1 MLQGKKIIVGV
12 CGGIAAYKSAFL
24 VRLLKKQGAEVQV
37 IMTPSAHS
45 FITPLTLSTLSG
57 KPVLTHFQNNENGQW
72 NNHVELGLW
81 ADLIVIAPATA
92 STLSKMANGQSDNLL
107 VTTYLSARCPV
118 FVAPA
123 MDLDM
128 FRHPTTG
135 NSLTLL
141 QKHGVNIIDAE
152 EGELASGLEGK
163 GRMAEPE
170 HIMEAITVFLS
181 PNSAIKGKKLLVT
194 AGPTYEPI
202 DPVRFIGNH
211 SSGKMGLE
219 LALEAQK
226 LGAVVTLV
234 LGPNSLNISAFHG
247 NVINATDARSMYEAC
262 SKVFEKQDI
271 VIFAAA
277 VADYTPGKVADQK
290 IKKETETYSLEMS
303 KTIDIAKTLGQKK
316 TGRQFTV
323 GFALETENEVEHAK
337 SKLEKKN
344 LDLIVLNSLNDA
356 GAGFQKD
363 TNRITIIDRQN
374 KIQKF
379 ELKSKTQVAKDILH
393 EIENRI

>member
-12 CGGIAAYKSAFL
+12 CGGIAAYKSAL
-24 VRLLKKQGAEVQV
+24 LIRLLKKNGAEVQV
-37 IMTPSAHS
+37 LMTPSAHS

-57 KPVLTHFQNNENGQW
+57 RPALTFFQDDDSGQW

-81 ADLIVIAPATA
+81 ADLVVIAPATA
-92 STLSKMANGQSDNLL
+92 STLSKMAHGQSDNLL
-107 VTTYLSARCPV
+107 ITTYLSARCPV

-128 FRHPTTG
+128 FKHPTTAK
-135 NSLTLL
+135 SLELL
-141 QKHGVNIIDAE
+141 QSHNVGIIDAE

-170 HIMEAITVFLS
+170 HIFEAIQSHFNPKSLLS
-181 PNSAIKGKKLLVT
+181 GKNILIT

-202 DPVRFIGNH
+202 DPVRFVGNH

-219 LALEAQK
+219 LALEAQR
-226 LGAVVTLV
+226 LGAKVTMVV
-234 LGPNSLNISAFHG
+234 GPNTLNFSAFNG
-247 NVINATDARSMYEAC
+247 DIVQVTSSEDMFNACNKLFTR
-262 SKVFEKQDI
+262 QDI
-271 VIFAAA
+271 AIFAAA
-277 VADYTPGKVADQK
+277 VADYAPSKIAKQK
-290 IKKETETYSLEMS
+290 IKKETDTMALEMS
-303 KTIDIAKTLGQKK
+303 KTTDIAKTLGQKK
-316 TGRQFTV
+316 KANQFTV
-323 GFALETENEVEHAK
+323 GFALETEKEVEHAK
-337 SKLEKKN
+337 AKLEKKN
-344 LDLIVLNSLNDA
+344 FDMIVLNSLNDE

-374 KIQKF
+374 NIQKF

-393 EIENRI
+393 EVEKRI